1 MQTVKSPRNLSH
13 PCKSI
18 IILEVPMTFWAPKEV
33 AGYDEK
39 VTAFVIGIN
48 LSLTP
53 ESATRVILNKLLH
66 FSRF

>member
-1 MQTVKSPRNLSH
+1 MQVDNHSWSTH
-13 PCKSI
+13 D
-18 IILEVPMTFWAPKEV
+18 ILGTKGYTP
-33 AGYDEK
+33 GYDEK

-66 FSRF
+66 LSRF